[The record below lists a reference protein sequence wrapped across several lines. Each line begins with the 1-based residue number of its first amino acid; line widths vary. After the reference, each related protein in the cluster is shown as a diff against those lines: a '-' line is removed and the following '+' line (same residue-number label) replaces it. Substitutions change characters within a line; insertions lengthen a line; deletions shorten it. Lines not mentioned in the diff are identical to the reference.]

1 MTAAIE
7 AAGLA
12 KRYPNGGYG
21 LRGLDV
27 RIEPGELVGLLGP
40 SGSGKTTLFR
50 LLVGAL
56 RPTTGHLGV
65 LGQPMERA
73 RRGDLRRLRRRLA
86 LVYQQHNLV
95 PSVSVVRNVLHGR
108 LGRMPLW
115 RALAD
120 LVHLPA
126 ADRATVFAVLD
137 DLGIGDKLY
146 RRVDELSGGE
156 QQRVAV
162 ARALLDPPELL
173 LADEPI
179 ASVDAATATLI
190 LDRFQRLNREQGATV
205 LVSLHQADFA
215 RRYCPRVLVLAK
227 GALVYDG
234 PPDGYSLTPVLSQ
247 KERAPN
253 AGETPLP
260 PTPLS
265 PIGGKGEDAGAGSA
279 GSPLSPYRV
288 GGKGSAPPGAPA
300 DPTTPVTLGGPR

>member
-1 MTAAIE
+1 VAAIE

-12 KRYPNGGYG
+12 KRYPSGGFG

-27 RIEPGELVGLLGP
+27 TIAPGEFVGLLGA

-56 RPTTGHLGV
+56 RPTAGHLGV
-65 LGQPMERA
+65 LGQAMEHARA
-73 RRGDLRRLRRRLA
+73 GDLRRLRQRLA

-95 PSVSVVRNVLHGR
+95 PSVSVVRNVLNGR
-108 LGRMPLW
+108 LGRAPLW
-115 RALAD
+115 QTLASVAHLAD
-120 LVHLPA
+120 D
-126 ADRATVFAVLD
+126 DRAAVYAMLE

-190 LDRFQRLNREQGATV
+190 LDRFQRLHREHGTTI
-205 LVSLHQADFA
+205 LVSLHQAEFA
-215 RRYCPRVLVLAK
+215 RRYCPRVLVLAQ
-227 GALVYDG
+227 GNLIYDG
-234 PPDGYSLTPVLSQ
+234 PPDRSPQ
-247 KERAPN
+247 HHPPHDDDRAAIP
-253 AGETPLP
+253 AGTARE
-260 PTPLS
+260 
-265 PIGGKGEDAGAGSA
+265 A
-279 GSPLSPYRV
+279 V
-288 GGKGSAPPGAPA
+288 G
-300 DPTTPVTLGGPR
+300 T

>member
-1 MTAAIE
+1 MAAAIE
-7 AAGLA
+7 AAGLV
-12 KRYPNGGYG
+12 KRYPNGGFG

-56 RPTTGHLGV
+56 RPTTGHLAV

-95 PSVSVVRNVLHGR
+95 PSVSVARNVLHGR

-126 ADRATVFAVLD
+126 ADRAAIYAVLD

-179 ASVDAATATLI
+179 ASVDAATAALV

-215 RRYCPRVLVLAK
+215 RRYCPRVLVLAQ

-234 PPDGYSLTPVLSQ
+234 APDNLTPPDSLPY
-247 KERAPN
+247 EGG
-253 AGETPLP
+253 GESAEPTQAEPESPPPLY
-260 PTPLS
+260 
-265 PIGGKGEDAGAGSA
+265 EA
-279 GSPLSPYRV
+279 
-288 GGKGSAPPGAPA
+288 
-300 DPTTPVTLGGPR
+300 TPVTLGGPR